1 MKFLTVFSLL
11 VGSFYV
17 SAQLKVSDVLS
28 KPISEDEM
36 VQVLAREDYLATHK
50 FNSPWLREVD
60 IRARSND
67 REVGLEDYRV
77 RFSLINPLEI
87 KANRD
92 YRKLI
97 LSQQSLER
105 RKSINEILYRRY
117 ELIVESYYIQ
127 SAINSTKNYIESL
140 QEIEKI
146 SMSEIMD
153 IGAVI
158 DIEQEITKQQ
168 ILASNLQMKQN
179 VLTQAFE
186 YSQFAS
192 IPDFQDFD
200 WITVD
205 LMLDIIHNERKMPS
219 LDLLSEQAKLEQEE
233 SIMTIKKAEAFSN
246 IGFIQAEYD
255 LERGNNLDDHLGF
268 QIGVSVPI
276 FNSDKPDLQ
285 RRELELIEERAE
297 YEEFEKT
304 KQREDTYETLRLE
317 ELAKQVKLIQSK
329 VGQLAN
335 LKRTVAA
342 SEAGLSEYKKLA
354 EYEYYLTSKL
364 NELQAGLRYRF
375 LQTLKKSGDL
385 DAQPYTNYLSQS
397 LSQFDLT
404 LNY

>member
-1 MKFLTVFSLL
+1 MKFWTVFLLL
-11 VGSFYV
+11 VGSFYA

-28 KPISEDEM
+28 KPVSEDEM
-36 VQVLAREDYLATHK
+36 IQVLAREDYLATHK

-105 RKSINEILYRRY
+105 RKSINEILYSRY

-127 SAINSTKNYIESL
+127 SALSSTKNYIKSL

-153 IGAVI
+153 IGDVI

-168 ILASNLQMKQN
+168 ILVSNLQMKQN
-179 VLTQAFE
+179 VLAQAFE
-186 YSQFAS
+186 YSQIAS
-192 IPDFQDFD
+192 TPDFQDFD

-205 LMLDIIHNERKMPS
+205 QILNIIHREQETPS
-219 LDLLSEQAKLEQEE
+219 LELLSEQAKLEQEE

-255 LERGNNLDDHLGF
+255 IERGGDIDDHLGF

-297 YEEFEKT
+297 YKEFEKAE
-304 KQREDTYETLRLE
+304 QREDTYEALRLE
-317 ELAKQVKLIQSK
+317 ELASQVRLIQSK
-329 VGQLAN
+329 EGQLAN
-335 LKRTVAA
+335 LKRTIAA
-342 SEAGLSEYKKLA
+342 GEAGLSEYKKLA
-354 EYEYYLTSKL
+354 EYEYYLRSKL
-364 NELQAGLRYRF
+364 NESQMQLRYRF
-375 LQTLKKSGDL
+375 LQALKKSGDL
-385 DAQPYTNYLSQS
+385 DTQPYTNYLSQS
-397 LSQFDLT
+397 LTQFDLI
-404 LNY
+404 LNF

>member
-153 IGAVI
+153 IGDVI

-205 LMLDIIHNERKMPS
+205 LMLDIIHNERKTPS
-219 LDLLSEQAKLEQEE
+219 LDLLSEQAKLDQEE